1 MHDDIFRIVKQQVK
15 VVVGNKLRFCYRWFH
30 PLDFFSFH
38 FFFLSKSSSR
48 FGILLSP
55 PTLKKEKDQPKKEI
69 RGLQLKKYVGKMGR
83 IDDLYISFCLSNRIW
98 RKKVIFC
105 STLFVK
111 FTNMYERKLDFL
123 SASRKRRASSS
134 LQFGFPFYLSI
145 ASIGLN
151 LQIIFSVFGNY
162 SNVS

>member
-1 MHDDIFRIVKQQVK
+1 MRRRCDIKNRFARWHFPYSEAAGESGCWKQTAVLLQMIPPI
-15 VVVGNKLRFCYRWFH
+15 RFF
-30 PLDFFSFH
+30 FFS

-111 FTNMYERKLDFL
+111 FTNMYERKLDFF
-123 SASRKRRASSS
+123 SEFIRALDFLH
-134 LQFGFPFYLSI
+134 LQNHYLWHI
-145 ASIGLN
+145 
-151 LQIIFSVFGNY
+151 
-162 SNVS
+162 